1 MKTFQDFEAVG
12 ESLKGKTDFIRAAI
26 SEHKNSEDYQF
37 AMTAREYDKQRN
49 TTIMNYM
56 KLLYTMSGV
65 AVPDNYSANHKIVS
79 NFFNRFITQQN
90 QYLLGNGLTLENE
103 ANKAKLGKGF
113 DQALQTLGH
122 NALVEKVSFGF
133 WNKDHIEVLKYTEFV
148 PLWDEETAGL
158 RAGIRFWQ
166 VDADKP
172 LRVTVFEKDGYTEY
186 IQRKDEDME
195 EMSPKR
201 PYLLKVAKN
210 PIDGKMI
217 LDGMNY
223 PNFPVIPLWGNP
235 ARQSELVGLRH
246 SIDAFDL
253 IKSGFAND
261 LDDASQIYWI
271 LENAGGMNDVEIKK
285 FLERMKIVKGAALD
299 DGQKATAH
307 TIEIPYESR
316 VAYLERLEQDMYN
329 DFQALNVT
337 ALTGG
342 EKTATEIKAA
352 YQPFDNKVDQYE
364 YCVLEFLEQLFK
376 IVGIEDNPTFKRS
389 RISNDKEQ
397 TEMVLAAAQY
407 LDDDTILKKLP
418 FLTADEVKTILE
430 NKSAQ
435 DLKRLDIIEE

>member
-1 MKTFQDFEAVG
+1 MKTFQDFEKVG
-12 ESLKGKTDFIRAAI
+12 ESLQAKTEFIRQAI
-26 SEHKNSEDYQF
+26 NEHKDDPDYRF
-37 AMTAREYDKQRN
+37 AVEANEYDRQQN
-49 TTIMNYM
+49 TTIMRYK
-56 KLLYTMSGV
+56 KLLYTMSGL

-79 NFFNRFITQQN
+79 NFFNRFVTQEN
-90 QYLLGNGLTLENE
+90 QYLLGNGVTLEQE

-113 DQALQTLGH
+113 DAALQTLGH
-122 NALVEKVSFGF
+122 NALVEKVGFGF
-133 WNKDHIEVLKYTEFV
+133 WNNDHLEVFKFTEFV
-148 PLWDEETAGL
+148 PLYDEETAGL
-158 RAGIRFWQ
+158 RAGLRFWQ
-166 VDADKP
+166 MDINRP
-172 LRVTVFEKDGYTEY
+172 LRVTLYEEDGYTEY
-186 IQRKDEDME
+186 IQYKGEDMKE
-195 EMSPKR
+195 LAKKAK
-201 PYLLKVAKN
+201 YVHKVAEN
-210 PIDGKMI
+210 AVVGTEI
-217 LDGMNY
+217 LDGKNY
-223 PNFPVIPLWGNP
+223 GSFPIVPLWGNP
-235 ARQSELVGLRH
+235 ARQSELVGLKH

-271 LENAGGMNDVEIKK
+271 LENAGGMNEVDLKR
-285 FLERMKIVKGAALD
+285 FLERMKVVKAAELD
-299 DGQKATAH
+299 DGAKATAH
-307 TIEIPYESR
+307 TIEIPYASR

-329 DFQALNVT
+329 DYQALNVT
-337 ALTGG
+337 SLMGG

-397 TEMVLAAAQY
+397 AEMVLAAAQY